1 MFDYYIGGP
10 AQYLPVG
17 VLVVFSFLLIYTV
30 LTSVFRLS
38 KKWNSAFVFI
48 LIAAVFGIINGACLL
63 YFSTNGTSPDYRVLI
78 AVVLFALAIGPMAWV
93 SVFGVFSAITGK
105 SIQVKLA
112 YLLTFIQIVLI
123 ITAAALYGVHFNN
136 DASYI
141 YTYVSLFTAIIA
153 LRWTYFLLF
162 LSLIVRYR
170 QQLNGLNKT
179 VLIAFGILST
189 GRQIAETIF
198 FLTNVGYDGTSVG
211 YIFIVFFFTDFL
223 AAVTMFLLVT
233 FYKNLTVKNDHM
245 YDS

>member
-1 MFDYYIGGP
+1 
-10 AQYLPVG
+10 V
-17 VLVVFSFLLIYTV
+17 S
-30 LTSVFRLS
+30 
-38 KKWNSAFVFI
+38 
-48 LIAAVFGIINGACLL
+48 GIINGACLL
-63 YFSTNGTSPDYRVLI
+63 YFPSSVSRSPDYNVLI
-78 AVVLFALAIGPMAWV
+78 AAIFFDLAIGTMAWV

-123 ITAAALYGVHFNN
+123 IAAAAIYGVSLTAHAEHF
-136 DASYI
+136 
-141 YTYVSLFTAIIA
+141 YTYESLFTAITA
-153 LRWTYFLLF
+153 LRWIYFLLF
-162 LSLIVRYR
+162 LSLIVRHR

-198 FLTNVGYDGTSVG
+198 LSTN
-211 YIFIVFFFTDFL
+211 IFYGQTAAASTFIIFFFTDFL

-245 YDS
+245 YDN